1 MSEYAGQFRSILEQ
15 MVAMGASDLHLKI
28 GAPPTFRIDGTLFLL
43 DMPGCRSEDLEA
55 LATQLLTPA
64 QLETFGEEHE
74 LDLAVSVAGLARFR
88 VNLCRQ
94 RGTLGLSLRLVPTR
108 IPSLDELNLPAKL
121 GSLVA
126 EPNGLILVTGATGV
140 GKSTTIAAMIDH
152 LNHAE
157 ARKVVTVEDPI
168 EYLHKDDRCLIYQRE
183 VNEDT
188 VSFHHGLRHVL
199 RQDPDVILI
208 GEVRDRES
216 LSIALT
222 AANTGHL
229 VLSTLH
235 TIDSVQTIQRILSFF
250 APHEQE
256 EIRRVLADNLRAIIS
271 QRLVP
276 RIGGHGRVPAVEILV
291 NTPTVKDYILEPVKT
306 PMIRQ
311 LIQEGVSQY
320 GMQSFDQALANL
332 VHQGVVA
339 VEDAMRFAT
348 RPNELALHFQ
358 GIEDASDRAFTA
370 VELTALQK
378 STKPGTPNWIER

>member
-1 MSEYAGQFRSILEQ
+1 MSEYAGQFRNILEQ

-28 GAPPTFRIDGTLFLL
+28 GAAPTFRIDGTLFAL

-55 LATQLLTPA
+55 LVGELLTPA
-64 QLETFGEEHE
+64 QKAAFEAEHE
-74 LDLAVSVAGLARFR
+74 MDLAVSVAGLARFR

-94 RGTLGLSLRLVPTR
+94 RGTIGLSLRLVPTR
-108 IPSLDELNLPAKL
+108 IPTLEELNLPPKL
-121 GSLVA
+121 AHLVS
-126 EPNGLILVTGATGV
+126 ETNGLVLVTGATGV
-140 GKSTTIAAMIDH
+140 GKSTTLAAMIDH
-152 LNHAE
+152 LNHNE
-157 ARKVVTVEDPI
+157 SRKIVTVEDPI
-168 EYLHKDDRCLIYQRE
+168 EYLHKDDRSLIYQRE
-183 VNEDT
+183 VSEDT
-188 VSFHHGLRHVL
+188 LSFHAGLRHVL

-256 EIRRVLADNLRAIIS
+256 EIRRVLADNLRAIVS

-276 RIGGHGRVPAVEILV
+276 RVGHGRVPAVEILV

-306 PMIRQ
+306 PMVRQ

-320 GMQSFDQALANL
+320 GMQSFDQALARL

-339 VEDAMRFAT
+339 VEDAMHFAT
-348 RPNELALHFQ
+348 RPNELGLHFQ

-370 VELTALQK
+370 VELTALNRA
-378 STKPGTPNWIER
+378 TKPGNPDWIER